1 MESDYILVHKMRN
14 GDERAMEIFVG
25 KYYSDILN
33 YCHYRTWDL
42 QVAEDLTQDVFA
54 NFFRR
59 LPMYKHRGKLANYL
73 YTIAGNVCKDYHRG
87 KKEWPISVEEGRIA
101 GVLRE
106 KGENDPAGRWA
117 ARMDIKEAVGKL
129 PEEFQEVIVFRYFM
143 DMKQKDIARV
153 CGISLPLVKYR
164 LKQAKDK
171 LITLLEDKEEG
182 KHEP

>member
-14 GDERAMEIFVG
+14 GDERAMEIFVV

-42 QVAEDLTQDVFA
+42 QAAEDLTQDVFV

-73 YTIAGNVCKDYHRG
+73 YTIAGNVCKDYRRG
-87 KKEWPISVEEGRIA
+87 KKEPSVSMEEGRAA
-101 GVLRE
+101 GSLRE
-106 KGENDPAGRWA
+106 KGEKDPAERWVE
-117 ARMDIKEAVGKL
+117 RMDIKEAIGKL
-129 PEEFQEVIVFRYFM
+129 PEEFQEVIVFGYFLG
-143 DMKQKDIARV
+143 MKQKDIARV

-171 LITLLEDKEEG
+171 LVTLLEEKEEG
-182 KHEP
+182 KHVP